1 MLQILTIQLTGQPLT
16 QIQEIT
22 GKLAVGI
29 LRWVSKQWGTGASGK
44 NNLPISFNNILCAL
58 AVPNSPLYTYE
69 TSITSINKSYINI
82 KTWSNNYGS
91 STVYYIAIG
100 N

>member
-1 MLQILTIQLTGQPLT
+1 MLLSPEELLDDNPHCYF
-16 QIQEIT
+16 E
-22 GKLAVGI
+22 
-29 LRWVSKQWGTGASGK
+29 QWGTGASGK

>member
-1 MLQILTIQLTGQPLT
+1 MQVLLNDIGNTVIDEVLLYPHCLI
-16 QIQEIT
+16 E
-22 GKLAVGI
+22 V
-29 LRWVSKQWGTGASGK
+29 QWGTGASGK

-82 KTWSNNYGS
+82 MTWSGNHGS

>member
-1 MLQILTIQLTGQPLT
+1 MKTALLSPVLNIYPHCTSI
-16 QIQEIT
+16 
-22 GKLAVGI
+22 
-29 LRWVSKQWGTGASGK
+29 KQWGTGASGK
-44 NNLPISFNNILCAL
+44 NNLPISFNNILCVL

-82 KTWSNNYGS
+82 MTWSNNHGS

>member
-1 MLQILTIQLTGQPLT
+1 MCYLLEHNIPI
-16 QIQEIT
+16 
-22 GKLAVGI
+22 V
-29 LRWVSKQWGTGASGK
+29 QWGTGASGK

-82 KTWSNNYGS
+82 MTWSNNHGS
-91 STVYYIAIG
+91 STAYYIAIG

>member
-1 MLQILTIQLTGQPLT
+1 MLQGMNILYENNSLVHYYFPI
-16 QIQEIT
+16 
-22 GKLAVGI
+22 V
-29 LRWVSKQWGTGASGK
+29 QWGTGASGK

-82 KTWSNNYGS
+82 MIWSNNHGS
-91 STVYYIAIG
+91 STAYYIAIG

>member
-1 MLQILTIQLTGQPLT
+1 MVTYRLIISLWLL
-16 QIQEIT
+16 EN
-22 GKLAVGI
+22 
-29 LRWVSKQWGTGASGK
+29 KQWGTGASGK

-58 AVPNSPLYTYE
+58 AVPNSSLYTYE

-82 KTWSNNYGS
+82 MTWSNNHGS

-100 N
+100 I

>member
-1 MLQILTIQLTGQPLT
+1 MMKGLYHNQ
-16 QIQEIT
+16 
-22 GKLAVGI
+22 KLCHFPIV
-29 LRWVSKQWGTGASGK
+29 QWGTGASGK

-100 N
+100 K

>member
-1 MLQILTIQLTGQPLT
+1 MA
-16 QIQEIT
+16 EVYNK
-22 GKLAVGI
+22 GKLDI
-29 LRWVSKQWGTGASGK
+29 LQQEFKQWGTGASGK

-82 KTWSNNYGS
+82 MTWSNNHGS

>member
-1 MLQILTIQLTGQPLT
+1 M
-16 QIQEIT
+16 
-22 GKLAVGI
+22 
-29 LRWVSKQWGTGASGK
+29 
-44 NNLPISFNNILCAL
+44 LCAL

-82 KTWSNNYGS
+82 MTWSNNHGS
-91 STVYYIAIG
+91 STAYYIAIG